1 MICNTMMRLRFII
14 GGVMSV
20 VTTRIYKSWNTYD
33 PKDVDEI
40 VRLSL
45 HID

>member
-1 MICNTMMRLRFII
+1 MKKLFML
-14 GGVMSV
+14 GGVMSI
-20 VTTRIYKSWNTYD
+20 VTIRIYKSWNTYD